1 MSALFVAPR
10 RRFAAALHSASRFQA
25 CALYG
30 AALVLLFACGGAQQP
45 APQTPAQAAA
55 AAASAAAKKPAAPR
69 TTPPDP
75 GPRADVNFP
84 PIVRT
89 QTAKGLELD
98 TVELKQLP
106 VVQISLVIR
115 AGSFSDPE
123 KLPGLAQL
131 TAAMMKE
138 GTTKRNSAKLAEAV
152 DFLGAGLHVSSDE
165 DTLVVTMQALSEHFQ
180 EALDI
185 VAEVATKPAFPQNEL
200 DTLRKRELA
209 RLELSSQNPHFLA
222 RREFNK
228 VLYGEHPYAHIDTT
242 PDVVKHVKR
251 TDMQQ
256 WHKRYVVPNNAF
268 LMVVGAVTADTVKS
282 AVEKAFAGWQAHPV
296 PAASPKAPPA
306 RNGRDVVLVDRH
318 NSVQSV
324 IYYGNL
330 ALPRNDPDYIALTVA
345 NQVLGGSA
353 ASRLFMD
360 LREKR
365 SLTYGAYSD
374 IDERLQVGPFLS
386 FASVRNEVTAEAM
399 SAFNEH
405 LQRIVAEPV
414 GAEELAAATRF
425 LIDRF
430 PLRIETPDKIAQMLS
445 ELRIYG
451 LPDDYWDRFGAAI
464 EAVTADQAFAAAK
477 KHIQPNQGL
486 IVVVG
491 EASAVKPALDAYG
504 PVTVVDTNGKLV
516 AKPGAPAPA
525 PASPA
530 PPPAAAAPAP
540 TAAAPASSSPAA
552 VAPSSAAK
560 AVPPAAAS
568 AAVPAA
574 KGP

>member
-1 MSALFVAPR
+1 MS
-10 RRFAAALHSASRFQA
+10 SQSRFQA
-25 CALYG
+25 SRAVRVACLA
-30 AALVLLFACGGAQQP
+30 VLIGCGGAQRP

-55 AAASAAAKKPAAPR
+55 AAAAAEAKKPEAPR

-75 GPRADVNFP
+75 GPRVDVHFP
-84 PIVRT
+84 PIVRST
-89 QTAKGLELD
+89 TAKGLEVD
-98 TVELKQLP
+98 AVELKQLP

-115 AGSFSDPE
+115 SGSASDPD

-131 TAAMMKE
+131 TAAMLKE
-138 GTTKRNSAKLAEAV
+138 GTTKRNSAKLAEAI
-152 DFLGAGLHVSSDE
+152 DFLGAGLHVGSDE
-165 DTLVVTMQALSEHFQ
+165 DTVQITMQALAEHFQ

-185 VAEVATKPAFPQNEL
+185 VAEVVTKPSFAQDEL
-200 DTLRKRELA
+200 DKLRKRELA
-209 RLELSSQNPHFLA
+209 RLELSNQNPHFLA

-228 VLYGEHPYAHIDTT
+228 VLYGEHPYSHIDTT

-251 TDMQQ
+251 SDLQQ

-268 LMVVGAVTADTVKS
+268 LMVVGAVPADTVKS
-282 AVEKAFAGWQAHPV
+282 AVEKAFAGWQSHAV
-296 PAASPKAPPA
+296 PAATSKAPPA
-306 RNGRDVVLVDRH
+306 RSARDVVLVDRH

-324 IYYGNL
+324 IYFGNL
-330 ALPRNDPDYIALTVA
+330 ALPRNDPDYIPLTVA

-374 IDERLQVGPFLS
+374 IGERLQVGPFLS

-399 SAFNEH
+399 SACTEH
-405 LQRIVAEPV
+405 LERIVAEP
-414 GAEELAAATRF
+414 ASAAELAAAKRF

-451 LPDDYWDRFGAAI
+451 LPDDYWDRFGASI
-464 EAVTADQAFAAAK
+464 EAVTAEQAFAAAQ
-477 KHIQPNQGL
+477 KHIHPDQGL

-504 PVTVVDTNGKLV
+504 PVTVVDIDGKLI
-516 AKPGAPAPA
+516 AKPGAPAAAPGAA
-525 PASPA
+525 PA
-530 PPPAAAAPAP
+530 PPAAAAPAP
-540 TAAAPASSSPAA
+540 AAAAAPA
-552 VAPSSAAK
+552 
-560 AVPPAAAS
+560 PAAAAPAAS
-568 AAVPAA
+568 AKAAAPAAAPAAAVPAA